1 MGTWSKP
8 PNKSPWEKG
17 KQPPDIDELLS
28 NLQDKFKI
36 GLPKKGGVILIII
49 IAIVIWFGTGIF
61 IVDPEEQAVIKRFGE
76 VTNVVG
82 PGPHYHF
89 PSPIET
95 VQIAPVTEVRRLEI
109 GFRTIQVGPPAKY
122 RRVLKESLMLTGD
135 ENIVDAELIVQYK
148 IKDAASY
155 LFNFVE
161 PVLTVREAAEASLR
175 TVIGKHKIDE
185 ALTSGKFLI
194 QEETKDLLQSILD
207 KYGSGVL
214 VVAVQL
220 QDVSPPKQVRAAFKD
235 VASAKEDKNRMI
247 NQAEGY
253 RNDIIPKARGEAQ
266 AMISEAEGFREAR
279 VSRAEGEVARFN
291 AMLVEY
297 KKAKVVTRKRLYL
310 ETMEEILPNINK
322 YIIPGGDGG
331 NLLNLLNLNNKGGN

>member
-1 MGTWSKP
+1 MSSKRRIII
-8 PNKSPWEKG
+8 G
-17 KQPPDIDELLS
+17 
-28 NLQDKFKI
+28 DKEVDLPSIGIIPMLGI
-36 GLPKKGGVILIII
+36 GLVFWLLT
-49 IAIVIWFGTGIF
+49 GTY
-61 IVDPEEQAVIKRFGE
+61 
-76 VTNVVG
+76 VVG
-82 PGPHYHF
+82 PDEVGVVQTFGKHTRVTQSGLNYHL
-89 PSPIET
+89 PYPIET
-95 VQIAPVTEVRRLEI
+95 VQTPKVTEVKRVEI
-109 GFRTIQVGPPAKY
+109 GFRTMGNNQY
-122 RRVLKESLMLTGD
+122 RTIEKESLMLTGD

-220 QDVSPPKQVRAAFKD
+220 QDVSPPKQVIAAFKD

-253 RNDIIPKARGEAQ
+253 RNDVIPKARGEAQ

-279 VSRAEGEVARFN
+279 VSRAEGEVAKFN

>member
-1 MGTWSKP
+1 MQTKRVIIG
-8 PNKSPWEKG
+8 
-17 KQPPDIDELLS
+17 
-28 NLQDKFKI
+28 DKEVSIPVLGIFPMIGI
-36 GLPKKGGVILIII
+36 GLVFWLLT
-49 IAIVIWFGTGIF
+49 GTY
-61 IVDPEEQAVIKRFGE
+61 
-76 VTNVVG
+76 VVG
-82 PGPHYHF
+82 PDEVGVVQTFGKHTRVTQSGLNYHL
-89 PSPIET
+89 PYPIET
-95 VQIAPVTEVRRLEI
+95 VQTPKVTEVKRVEI
-109 GFRTIQVGPPAKY
+109 GFRTMGNNQY
-122 RRVLKESLMLTGD
+122 RAIEKESLMLTGD

-279 VSRAEGEVARFN
+279 VSRAEGEVAKFN

>member
-1 MGTWSKP
+1 MQTKRVIIG
-8 PNKSPWEKG
+8 
-17 KQPPDIDELLS
+17 
-28 NLQDKFKI
+28 DKEVSIPVLGIFPMIGI
-36 GLPKKGGVILIII
+36 GLVFWLLT
-49 IAIVIWFGTGIF
+49 GTY
-61 IVDPEEQAVIKRFGE
+61 
-76 VTNVVG
+76 VVG
-82 PGPHYHF
+82 PDEVGVVQTFGKHTRVTQSGLNYHL
-89 PSPIET
+89 PYPIET
-95 VQIAPVTEVRRLEI
+95 VQTPKVTEVKRVEI
-109 GFRTIQVGPPAKY
+109 GFRTMGNNQY
-122 RRVLKESLMLTGD
+122 RAIEKESLMLTGD

-207 KYGSGVL
+207 KYGTGVL

-253 RNDIIPKARGEAQ
+253 RNDVIPKARGEAQ

-279 VSRAEGEVARFN
+279 VSRAEGEVAKFN

>member
-1 MGTWSKP
+1 MQTKRVIIG
-8 PNKSPWEKG
+8 
-17 KQPPDIDELLS
+17 
-28 NLQDKFKI
+28 DKEVSIPVLGIFPMIGI
-36 GLPKKGGVILIII
+36 GLVFWLLT
-49 IAIVIWFGTGIF
+49 GTY
-61 IVDPEEQAVIKRFGE
+61 
-76 VTNVVG
+76 VVG
-82 PGPHYHF
+82 PDEVGVVQTFGKHTRVTQSGLNYHL
-89 PSPIET
+89 PYPIET
-95 VQIAPVTEVRRLEI
+95 VQTPKVTEVKRVEI
-109 GFRTIQVGPPAKY
+109 GFRTMGNNQY
-122 RRVLKESLMLTGD
+122 RAIEKESLMLTGD

-207 KYGSGVL
+207 KYGTGVL

-253 RNDIIPKARGEAQ
+253 RNDVIPKARGEAQ